1 MELELYLPN
10 KTLIIM
16 SFSDLFDSEFKTR
29 NKGHFSAIV
38 RVATSDGD
46 LSEEEKQFLDKLA
59 HRLEISAAEYE
70 EILENPLK
78 YPINPPYSHAL
89 RLERLYDLS
98 RMVYVDHVLGPKQ
111 KEILTKFA
119 LALGFTPGNVNYIVD
134 KALSLLVMGV
144 DLDTFVYEMMHMN
157 K

>member
-1 MELELYLPN
+1 
-10 KTLIIM
+10 M

-38 RVATSDGD
+38 RVATAD
-46 LSEEEKQFLDKLA
+46 
-59 HRLEISAAEYE
+59 EISPAEYE

-78 YPINPPYSHAL
+78 YPINPPYSYAH

-111 KEILTKFA
+111 KEILTRFA
-119 LALGFTPGNVNYIVD
+119 LALGLTPGNVDYIVD

-144 DLDTFVYEMMHMN
+144 DLDTFTFEITHMN

>member
-1 MELELYLPN
+1 
-10 KTLIIM
+10 M

-38 RVATSDGD
+38 RVATSDGE
-46 LSEEEKQFLDKLA
+46 LSPEERTFLDKLA
-59 HRLEISAAEYE
+59 VRLEISKEEYE

-78 YPINPPYSHAL
+78 YPINPPYSYAH

-111 KEILTKFA
+111 KDVLTKFA

-134 KALSLLVMGV
+134 KALSLLVMGA
-144 DLDTFVYEMMHMN
+144 DLDTFTFEMMHMN